1 MKLDLLQKSNIQI
14 LLIIIIG
21 LFIYS
26 NTFNAPFVFDDA
38 YYIVSNP
45 TIKDFSYF
53 EEPLKV
59 LSLTDIPLGHRTT
72 FITRIAAQFTFA
84 LNYHLH
90 RLDVVGYHLFNI
102 LVHITN
108 ALLVYFL
115 IKQIFLTPY
124 FSNGKSGC
132 KYLRN

>member
-1 MKLDLLQKSNIQI
+1 MKSDLLQKSNIQI
-14 LLIIIIG
+14 LLIIFIG
-21 LFIYS
+21 LLIYS
-26 NTFNAPFVFDDA
+26 NTFNAEFTFDDKP
-38 YYIVSNP
+38 YIIENP
-45 TIKDFSYF
+45 AIKDFSYF
-53 EEPLKV
+53 GEPAKV
-59 LSLTDIPLGHRTT
+59 LKLNQMGTGYRYA
-72 FITRIAAQFTFA
+72 FITRIVTHFTFA

-90 RLDVVGYHLFNI
+90 RLNVFGYHLFNI